1 MEFIIWQWKSKGGFE
16 MKKAMAIL
24 ICMSIMLMGCVN
36 SNTVKQTKKNET
48 TEFENTTQEETI
60 QEHKINANAAGTSG
74 KNETKRMV
82 MLRGKLYV
90 DTGEKGMPPTCGV
103 MDFSFDKTTDKVPT
117 KNGQTNFGKGY
128 KGQYYLR
135 NRIIIMIN
143 NQPCVF
149 AFQEND
155 LEGVTMYVKNFSKKK
170 AEICIENLS
179 ETEWEC
185 DEKFELERFNVE
197 RGAWQPVNTVIG
209 DAAFNDKANM
219 LSSKTT
225 SNITVEWE
233 WLYGTLE
240 KGKYR
245 IVKELNPAPYLS
257 IAQGAH
263 TYTAQFEISK

>member
-1 MEFIIWQWKSKGGFE
+1 
-16 MKKAMAIL
+16 MKKAITIFMCL
-24 ICMSIMLMGCVN
+24 SIMLMGCTN
-36 SNTVKQTKKNET
+36 SNTVEETKKNER
-48 TEFENTTQEETI
+48 TEIQSTTQEETI
-60 QEHKINANAAGTSG
+60 QEHRKDVKEIEPSSNN
-74 KNETKRMV
+74 NRMV

-155 LEGVTMYVKNFSKKK
+155 IEGVTMYVKNFSKKR
-170 AEICIENLS
+170 AELCIENMS
-179 ETEWEC
+179 EIEWEGG
-185 DEKFELERFNVE
+185 EKFELERFNVE

-209 DAAFNDKANM
+209 NAAFNDKANV
-219 LSSKTT
+219 LSLKTT

-263 TYTAQFEISK
+263 TYTAQFEILK

>member
-1 MEFIIWQWKSKGGFE
+1 
-16 MKKAMAIL
+16 MKKAITIL
-24 ICMSIMLMGCVN
+24 MCMSIMLMGCTN
-36 SNTVKQTKKNET
+36 SNTVEETKKNERT
-48 TEFENTTQEETI
+48 KIQSTTQEETI
-60 QEHKINANAAGTSG
+60 QEHRKDVKEIEPSSNN
-74 KNETKRMV
+74 KRIV

-155 LEGVTMYVKNFSKKK
+155 LEGVTMYVKSFSKKK

-185 DEKFELERFNVE
+185 GEKFELERFNVE
-197 RGAWQPVNTVIG
+197 RDAWQPVNTVIG
-209 DAAFNDKANM
+209 DAAFDDKANM

-263 TYTAQFEISK
+263 TYTAQFEILK

>member
-1 MEFIIWQWKSKGGFE
+1 
-16 MKKAMAIL
+16 MKKAITIL
-24 ICMSIMLMGCVN
+24 MCMSIMLMGCTN
-36 SNTVKQTKKNET
+36 SNTVEETKKNER
-48 TEFENTTQEETI
+48 TEIQSTTQEETI
-60 QEHKINANAAGTSG
+60 QEHRKDVKEIEPSNN
-74 KNETKRMV
+74 NKRMV

-143 NQPCVF
+143 DKPCVF

-155 LEGVTMYVKNFSKKK
+155 IEGLTMYVKNFSKKK

-179 ETEWEC
+179 EIEWEGG
-185 DEKFELERFNVE
+185 EKFELERFNVE

-209 DAAFNDKANM
+209 DAAFNDKANV
-219 LSSKTT
+219 LSPKTT

-240 KGKYR
+240 KGEYR
-245 IVKELNPAPYLS
+245 IVKEFIPAPYLS
-257 IAQGAH
+257 IAREAH
-263 TYTAQFEISK
+263 TYMAQFEILK